1 MSILECK
8 NIKKVYQTKNLTT
21 EALRDVNFSVEKGEF
36 ISIMGE
42 SGAGKTT
49 LLNILATLDSPS
61 FGVLLLNGKDMG
73 NLKKEEVSAFRRKE
87 LGFVFQDFNLLDQ
100 FNNRDNIFLPL
111 VLSEEK
117 ESLMQERLAK
127 MQGILGIEE
136 LLEKYPYE
144 VSGGQKQR
152 IAIARAMITN
162 PSLLLADEPTGALD
176 SASSEM
182 ILQLFHKIHI
192 EGQTILMV
200 THSLRAA
207 SYADRVLFIKDGVV
221 FHEIYRGNEEAQ
233 RDFME
238 RISEAQLV
246 LSKQQNALRPDSLYD
261 RQTEMA
267 TEMTTEM
274 TTEVAPKDAF
284 TESKGR
290 EV

>member
-8 NIKKVYQTKNLTT
+8 NIKKVYQTKNLST

-61 FGVLLLNGKDMG
+61 FGVLLLNGRDMG
-73 NLKKEEVSAFRRKE
+73 SLKKEEISAFRRKE

-127 MQGILGIEE
+127 IQGILGIEE

-152 IAIARAMITN
+152 IAIARAIITN

-176 SASSEM
+176 S
-182 ILQLFHKIHI
+182 
-192 EGQTILMV
+192 
-200 THSLRAA
+200 LRAA
-207 SYADRVLFIKDGVV
+207 SYADRVLFIKDGVI
-221 FHEIYRGNEEAQ
+221 FHEIYRGNEEEQ

-246 LSKQQNALRPDSLYD
+246 LSKKQSALRSDSPYD
-261 RQTEMA
+261 RQR
-267 TEMTTEM
+267 
-274 TTEVAPKDAF
+274 EVASKDAF
-284 TESKGR
+284 TESNRR

>member
-8 NIKKVYQTKNLTT
+8 NIKKVYQTKNLST

-49 LLNILATLDSPS
+49 LLNILATLDCPS
-61 FGVLLLNGKDMG
+61 SGVLLLNGKDMG
-73 NLKKEEVSAFRRKE
+73 NLKKEEVSAFRRRE

-152 IAIARAMITN
+152 IAIARAIITN

-221 FHEIYRGNEEAQ
+221 FHEIYRGNEEGQ

-261 RQTEMA
+261 RQA
-267 TEMTTEM
+267 EMTTEI
-274 TTEVAPKDAF
+274 AQKDAF
-284 TESKGR
+284 TERKGR
-290 EV
+290 EA

>member
-73 NLKKEEVSAFRRKE
+73 NLKKEEVSAFRRRE

-152 IAIARAMITN
+152 IAIARAIITN

-182 ILQLFHKIHI
+182 ILQLFHKIHA

-221 FHEIYRGNEEAQ
+221 FHEIYRGNEEGQ

-261 RQTEMA
+261 RQAEMA
-267 TEMTTEM
+267 TEMTTEI
-274 TTEVAPKDAF
+274 AQKDAF
-284 TESKGR
+284 TESNRR

>member
-8 NIKKVYQTKNLTT
+8 NVKKIYQTKNLTT
-21 EALRDVNFSVEKGEF
+21 EALRDVSFSVEKGEF

-49 LLNILATLDSPS
+49 LLNILATLDNPS
-61 FGVLLLNGKDMG
+61 SGVLLLNGRDMG
-73 NLKKEEVSAFRRKE
+73 SLKKEEVSAFRRKE

-100 FNNRDNIFLPL
+100 FNNRDNVFLPL

-117 ESLMQERLAK
+117 ESLMKERLAK

-182 ILQLFHKIHI
+182 ILQLFHNIHA

-221 FHEIYRGNEEAQ
+221 FHEIYRGNEEGQ

-246 LSKQQNALRPDSLYD
+246 LSKQQNALRPDSPYD
-261 RQTEMA
+261 RQTEM
-267 TEMTTEM
+267 TTEM
-274 TTEVAPKDAF
+274 AQKDAF
-284 TESKGR
+284 TERKGR
-290 EV
+290 EE

>member
-49 LLNILATLDSPS
+49 LLNILATLDSLS
-61 FGVLLLNGKDMG
+61 SGVLLLNGKDMG
-73 NLKKEEVSAFRRKE
+73 NLKKEEVSAFRRRE

-152 IAIARAMITN
+152 IAIARAIITN

-182 ILQLFHKIHI
+182 ILQLFHKIHT

-207 SYADRVLFIKDGVV
+207 SYADRVLFIKDGMV
-221 FHEIYRGNEEAQ
+221 FHEIYRGNEEGQ

-246 LSKQQNALRPDSLYD
+246 LSKKQNALRPESPYD
-261 RQTEMA
+261 RQR
-267 TEMTTEM
+267 
-274 TTEVAPKDAF
+274 EVAPKDAF